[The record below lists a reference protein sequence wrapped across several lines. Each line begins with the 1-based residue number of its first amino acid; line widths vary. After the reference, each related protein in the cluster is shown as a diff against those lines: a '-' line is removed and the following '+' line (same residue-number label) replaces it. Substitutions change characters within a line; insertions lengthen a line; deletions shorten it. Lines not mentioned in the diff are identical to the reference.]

1 MAWLIVAT
9 LFLPLFP
16 LSIVF
21 NALLGRLRYP
31 LARSAFLLLWPQ
43 IGVAAVHLSGNAAP
57 HAFLP
62 WAIASAGLY
71 ALRLLTVSDLATY
84 AGFLACSSLALT
96 WSLVTSGA
104 MLADVGLFVFWFS
117 LPTAL
122 LAGFTGPL
130 TRRFG
135 AAYARLCPG
144 LGQSMPRLSVALA
157 LAVLSAIATAPSPA
171 FFALWVLLRGLDA
184 AGVAAVLAVWLIWGW
199 GAARLLQGFVF
210 GTPREVGVPDIG
222 RGTAS
227 ALWIALAVF
236 TVSGIYLAG
245 GRL

>member
-1 MAWLIVAT
+1 MAWLIVAA

-21 NALLGRLRYP
+21 NVLLGRLRHP
-31 LARSAFLLLWPQ
+31 VARFAFLLLWPQ
-43 IGVAAVHLSGNAAP
+43 IGVAAVQLSGIVAP
-57 HAFLP
+57 QAFLF
-62 WAIASAGLY
+62 WALGSSGLY
-71 ALRLLTVSDLATY
+71 ALRLLTISDLGAY

-96 WSLVTSGA
+96 WSLATGGA
-104 MLADVGLFVFWFS
+104 SFVDIGLFAFWFS
-117 LPTAL
+117 LPAAM

-135 AAYARLCPG
+135 GAHARLDPG
-144 LGQSMPRLSVALA
+144 LGQSMPRLSVVLA
-157 LAVLSAIATAPSPA
+157 LVVLSAIGTAPSPA
-171 FFALWVLLRGLDA
+171 FFALWMLLRGLDA
-184 AGVAAVLAVWLIWGW
+184 AGIAVVLGVWLIWGW

-210 GTPREVGVPDIG
+210 GTPSEVGISDIG
-222 RGTAS
+222 RVTAS
-227 ALWIALAVF
+227 ALWVALAVF

>member
-21 NALLGRLRYP
+21 NTLLGRLRHP
-31 LARSAFLLLWPQ
+31 VARSAFILLWPQ
-43 IGVAAVHLSGNAAP
+43 IGVAAVHIGGNAAP
-57 HAFLP
+57 QAFLP
-62 WAIASAGLY
+62 WALGSAGLY
-71 ALRLLTVSDLATY
+71 ALRLLTVSDLGTY

-96 WSLVTSGA
+96 WSPVTGGA
-104 MLADVGLFVFWFS
+104 TLADVGLFVVWFS
-117 LPTAL
+117 LPAAL
-122 LAGFTGPL
+122 LAGLTGPL

-135 AAYARLCPG
+135 AAYAKLCSG

-157 LAVLSAIATAPSPA
+157 LTVLSAIATAPSPA
-171 FFALWVLLRGLDA
+171 FFALWSLLRGLDA
-184 AGVAAVLAVWLIWGW
+184 AGVVAVLGVWLIWGW
-199 GAARLLQGFVF
+199 GAARFLQGFVF
-210 GTPREVGVPDIG
+210 GTPREVGVSDIG
-222 RGTAS
+222 RGAAS
-227 ALWIALAVF
+227 VLWVALAVF